1 MGFSRTKERLVLI
14 RLEAPSTPPLASNLA
29 CRRLQEQIHGHQQL
43 VLGGGGL
50 GWWPGIDRG

>member
-43 VLGGGGL
+43 VLGAQRRRVTTR
-50 GWWPGIDRG
+50 I